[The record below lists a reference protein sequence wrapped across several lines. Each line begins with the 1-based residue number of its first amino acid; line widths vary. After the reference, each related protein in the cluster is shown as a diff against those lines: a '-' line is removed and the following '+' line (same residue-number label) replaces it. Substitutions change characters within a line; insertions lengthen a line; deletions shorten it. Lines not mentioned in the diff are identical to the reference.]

1 MTRSNE
7 EEQMSQAVREISGVE
22 LPPAGTYTID
32 SAHSSVEFV
41 VRHLLSKARG
51 RFTDFSGSIVVGE
64 GLEDSSASV
73 DIVASSVNTNQEMRD
88 NHLKSGDFLLTEE
101 HPTITFRSNA
111 VRPTGDTTFE
121 LDGDLTIRGIT
132 KPVTLQSEF
141 VGATANMQGTP
152 VLGFSATTTI
162 DREAFD
168 ITWNAAVET
177 GGVMLGKKVEIQI
190 DVELLKAE

>member
-1 MTRSNE
+1 MA
-7 EEQMSQAVREISGVE
+7 QVVREIARSIEGVE

-32 SAHSSVEFV
+32 PAHSSVEFV

-51 RFTDFSGSIVVGE
+51 RFTEFSGEVVVGE
-64 GLEDSSASV
+64 SVEDSSANV
-73 DIVASSVNTNQEMRD
+73 EIVAASVNTNQEMRD
-88 NHLKSGDFLLTEE
+88 NHLKSGDFLLAEE

-111 VRPTGDTTFE
+111 VRPTGGHTFE

-132 KPVTLQSEF
+132 KPVKLESEF
-141 VGATANMQGTP
+141 AGMGVTGQGTP
-152 VLGFSATTTI
+152 MLGFSAKTSI
-162 DREAFD
+162 DRQEFD
-168 ITWNAAVET
+168 ITWNAALET